1 MVLSHLPLLFL
12 LYPSLV
18 PCTSPSCDSTDGCPL
33 LRTPSPAL
41 AAAGPVLPD
50 RPFVVVWNMPTSRC
64 HRRFNVHLNL
74 GDFDIVENPK
84 QRFQGQ
90 QMTIFYRD
98 RLGKYPYLSR
108 GGREVNGG
116 LPQLGDLAAHL
127 SLGVTQMSSALQP
140 DFAGLAVI
148 DWEEWRPLWERNF
161 GSKMKYRRLSKL
173 QVSQERPD
181 LPDRALTSLAR
192 QKFEEGARKF
202 MGETLRQELH
212 RTLSQ
217 GDETA
222 ERPAVL
228 ALESVHRSLSQHLP
242 VTEAGRISGCSAHGQ
257 AVLKKTPLF
266 DFHREHGGKMVGFA
280 GWSMPVQYKD
290 SHIASHMH
298 TREHSSIF
306 DVSHMLQTKV
316 HGKDRVKF
324 MESLVVADIAELKDN
339 QGTLSLFTNEKGGI
353 MDDLIVTR
361 TDQGYLYVVSN
372 AGCADKD
379 SAHMKISVPQSRVV
393 ELTEKLLANSEVKLA
408 GLGARDSLRLEA
420 GLCLYGNDIDEATT
434 PVEATLVWTIGKRRR
449 QTKDFPGANIIVP
462 QIKAK
467 TARKRVGLVSTGP
480 PVRQHTPILSPDGK
494 VIGEVTSGCPSPCL
508 KKNVAMGYVDAA
520 FAKNGTSIQVEVRK
534 KAVPATV
541 SKMPFVPTNYY
552 SG

>member
-1 MVLSHLPLLFL
+1 M
-12 LYPSLV
+12 
-18 PCTSPSCDSTDGCPL
+18 
-33 LRTPSPAL
+33 
-41 AAAGPVLPD
+41 
-50 RPFVVVWNMPTSRC
+50 
-64 HRRFNVHLNL
+64 
-74 GDFDIVENPK
+74 
-84 QRFQGQ
+84 
-90 QMTIFYRD
+90 
-98 RLGKYPYLSR
+98 
-108 GGREVNGG
+108 
-116 LPQLGDLAAHL
+116 
-127 SLGVTQMSSALQP
+127 
-140 DFAGLAVI
+140 
-148 DWEEWRPLWERNF
+148 
-161 GSKMKYRRLSKL
+161 
-173 QVSQERPD
+173 
-181 LPDRALTSLAR
+181 
-192 QKFEEGARKF
+192 
-202 MGETLRQELH
+202 
-212 RTLSQ
+212 
-217 GDETA
+217 
-222 ERPAVL
+222 
-228 ALESVHRSLSQHLP
+228 
-242 VTEAGRISGCSAHGQ
+242 
-257 AVLKKTPLF
+257 KKTPLF

-379 SAHMKISVPQSRVV
+379 SAHMKTRLAESKAAGLDVDLEFLDEALIALQGPSMSRVLQQGLKDDLSKLTFMTSTLATVFGVPGCRVTRCGYTGEDGVEISVPQSRVV